1 MSDMAY
7 AVHTRTCTYL
17 LDEDGICRWTL
28 SPSGAAAPGT
38 DRCVGAQFVAS
49 LDLNEAGGLVGEL
62 RIGAAALFARV
73 EGGRYVLLRTAAI
86 EHVEFRGG
94 EGESVEEPAA
104 SAPQPASRKVA
115 NPLQQSGLMEP
126 RLPQPS
132 FPHLDQPIARA
143 VAVPHY
149 ASAPPPAPPSV
160 PRPSTP
166 PPVPSRAQTPSHAPP
181 PPSHPPPPRPIA
193 PPPAPPPPA
202 IRAAMPSAEEI
213 DVEEL
218 SVEDLVTFSEV
229 TLTIPLYRP
238 ETQTERPAPPP
249 RRGMIGQGKRL
260 R

>member
-1 MSDMAY
+1 MSEMAY
-7 AVHTRTCTYL
+7 AVHTGTCTYL

-28 SPSGAAAPGT
+28 SPTGAAAPGT

-94 EGESVEEPAA
+94 EAEGAGEVVAA
-104 SAPQPASRKVA
+104 APQPSAPRKVA
-115 NPLQQSGLMEP
+115 APLQQTGLMEP

-132 FPHLDQPIARA
+132 FPQLDHPAPRPA
-143 VAVPHY
+143 PAFV
-149 ASAPPPAPPSV
+149 APPPPPVPAAPP

-166 PPVPSRAQTPSHAPP
+166 PPLSARAPSQAPP
-181 PPSHPPPPRPIA
+181 PPSHPPRPA
-193 PPPAPPPPA
+193 APPPPA
-202 IRAAMPSAEEI
+202 PAIRAALPSAEEI
-213 DVEEL
+213 HDVEEL

-238 ETQTERPAPPP
+238 ETQPERPAPPP